1 MYREEVTVTL
11 LKAPPTTYYVPLF
24 SASSQVMGNCLVLLL
39 APIALA
45 KRLKISM
52 LATLLVRIGPQNYS
66 LLVNLRMDFVSLH
79 HHTTRTD

>member
-1 MYREEVTVTL
+1 MKVR
-11 LKAPPTTYYVPLF
+11 LKYEPRF

-52 LATLLVRIGPQNYS
+52 LATLLVKPQNYS
-66 LLVNLRMDFVSLH
+66 LVNLRMVSS
-79 HHTTRTD
+79 HHTTHTD